1 MSIETMQLIVTYLF
15 DFVFYGFS
23 TLFIFDFLLG
33 LSTFVSTEE
42 IETLPLPEPAAVENK
57 SLPPVE
63 KLKFQDVCVEF
74 AKEGMMLE
82 RHRSGHYCYRV
93 VFGCDGFPRF
103 KRLQE
108 ALDWV
113 NARVA
118 AKSKPEESLLL
129 VE

>member
-1 MSIETMQLIVTYLF
+1 MSIETMQLILTYLF
-15 DFVFYGFS
+15 DIVFYGFS
-23 TLFIFDFLLG
+23 TLFIFDFLWG
-33 LSTFVSTEE
+33 LSILINENE
-42 IETLPLPEPAAVENK
+42 LETLPPVATATVENK
-57 SLPPVE
+57 PLPPVE
-63 KLKFQDVCVEF
+63 KLKFQDVCIEF

-93 VFGCDGFPRF
+93 VFGCDDFPRF

-118 AKSKPEESLLL
+118 AKSQPEESLLL